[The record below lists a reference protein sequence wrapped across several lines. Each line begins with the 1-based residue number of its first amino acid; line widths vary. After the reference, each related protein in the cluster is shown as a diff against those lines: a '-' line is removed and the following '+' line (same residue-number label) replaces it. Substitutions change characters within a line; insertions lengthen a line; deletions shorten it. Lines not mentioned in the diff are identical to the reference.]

1 MKKAVEKIENMEK
14 TAQKFLK
21 IGLSLILYILILLAL
36 NAARNY
42 GLSGIERVIYAKM
55 ISECLRYAAISFVLV
70 VGGGLF
76 ADAAIKLDKA
86 KNNG

>member
-1 MKKAVEKIENMEK
+1 MKKALEKIENMEK

-42 GLSGIERVIYAKM
+42 GLSGIERVIYANM

-76 ADAAIKLDKA
+76 ADAVIKLDKA